1 MVVINSF
8 YFFCLK
14 TTKSNTFNYIIKKP
28 YKFLIQDFIPSSPT
42 NFRTLKSYCELSHG
56 GEVRAARQCSADRAS
71 GCTTTPS

>member
-14 TTKSNTFNYIIKKP
+14 TTKSNTFNYVIKKP
-28 YKFLIQDFIPSSPT
+28 DKFLIQDFIPSSPVD
-42 NFRTLKSYCELSHG
+42 FRTLKSYCELSRS